1 MKKLINSRMLK
12 SLCQAGVEAMTD
24 MSGSSNSRRELY
36 REVISSIL
44 ALIIAIIIISFVG
57 KWLWNN
63 TIAELFTFVRPVR
76 SVWQIIGLMIFL
88 SLIR

>member
-1 MKKLINSRMLK
+1 MLK